1 MLLVVLINYSA
12 IMMEFRRCTF
22 YLEIA
27 FISLLLSE
35 ALTEDLRELH
45 VSNWWENAGFYQI
58 YPRSFKDS
66 NGDGIG
72 DLNGITE
79 KLSYLKNIGVKAFWL
94 SPIFKSPMVD
104 FGYDIADFVG
114 IQPEYGT
121 MKDFDNLVK
130 EAKRLGLRIILDFVP
145 NHSSDEH
152 EWFGKSVNRE
162 AGYEDFYV
170 WNDGVLE
177 NDGTRSPPNNWN
189 EDFGGSAWQ
198 WSDKRQQFYLHQFHI
213 KQPDLNYRNPAVVEA
228 MKNVLRFWLDKG
240 VDGFRVDAVPW
251 LFEDEQLRDEPL
263 SGLSPDNPQRPEYLN
278 RIYTRDLPEAADMVY
293 QWREVMDDYRKEHG
307 GDTRVLMTEAWSDLP
322 IVATY
327 FNDSN
332 GRLGSQMPFNFQL
345 ILHLDKSSKAS
356 NFKTVIDSWLNTVP
370 VGHAPNW
377 VIGNHDRRRVASRM
391 GGDHMADIM
400 AMVELSMP
408 GVSVTYQ
415 GDELGMVDTEVSWEE
430 TKDPNACQS
439 NENVYQQYSRDP
451 ERSPFQWDATTHAG
465 FTTASKPW
473 LPVNPNYVT
482 VNVEAELNADK
493 SHLKVFEELMKVRDE
508 DDFHD
513 NKYGTAVLGANTF
526 VIVRVGDSR
535 TYYTLV
541 NLANAHDTVNVAD
554 LFTKFGTEKSYDTA
568 IVRVASVSSKRSTKD
583 SVTLSSLQLDPYEA
597 LVLQSGANVS
607 KSIITLIVLSLTAL
621 YKYR

>member
-1 MLLVVLINYSA
+1 MEDFEGLV
-12 IMMEFRRCTF
+12 
-22 YLEIA
+22 
-27 FISLLLSE
+27 
-35 ALTEDLRELH
+35 
-45 VSNWWENAGFYQI
+45 Q
-58 YPRSFKDS
+58 
-66 NGDGIG
+66 
-72 DLNGITE
+72 
-79 KLSYLKNIGVKAFWL
+79 
-94 SPIFKSPMVD
+94 
-104 FGYDIADFVG
+104 
-114 IQPEYGT
+114 
-121 MKDFDNLVK
+121 

-170 WNDGVLE
+170 WNDGVVE

-198 WSDKRQQFYLHQFHI
+198 WNEIRQQYYLHQFHR

-251 LFEDEQLRDEPL
+251 LFEDEQLRDEPP
-263 SGLSPDNPQRPEYLN
+263 SGLSPDNPLRPEYLN
-278 RIYTRDLPEAADMVY
+278 RIYTRDLPEAVDMVY
-293 QWREVMDDYRKEHG
+293 QWREVMDEYREVHG
-307 GDTRVLMTEAWSDLP
+307 GDTRVLMTEAWSDLS
-322 IVATY
+322 IISTY

-332 GRLGSQMPFNFQL
+332 GRMGSQMPFNFQL
-345 ILHLDKSSKAS
+345 ILHLNQSSTAS
-356 NFKTVIDSWLNTVP
+356 DFKTVIDSWLDTVP
-370 VGHAPNW
+370 IGHAPNW

-415 GDELGMVDTEVSWEE
+415 GDELGMTDTNVSWEE

-451 ERSPFQWDATTHAG
+451 ERSPFQWDGTANAG

-473 LPVNPNYVT
+473 LPVNSNYVT
-482 VNVEAELNADK
+482 INVEVEQEADK
-493 SHLKVFEELMKVRDE
+493 SHLKVFEDLMKLRDE
-508 DDFHD
+508 DDFL
-513 NKYGTAVLGANTF
+513 NNQYGTAVLGMNTF
-526 VIVRVGDSR
+526 VIIRVGGGG
-535 TYYTLV
+535 TYFTLV
-541 NLANAHDTVNVAD
+541 NLENAQDTINVAD
-554 LFTKFGTEKSYDTA
+554 LFTRFSTAKSYDTA
-568 IVRVASVSSKRSTKD
+568 SVKIASVSSKRTTQD
-583 SVTLSSLQLDPYEA
+583 SVTLSSIQLDPYEA
-597 LVLQSGANVS
+597 LVIHSAANIPNCL
-607 KSIITLIVLSLTAL
+607 IILIVLALTAL